1 MSDVPLVIAG
11 AGIGGLAAALHLGA
25 GGRKIIII
33 EKAER
38 LEAVGAG
45 LQISPNA
52 LKVLQKL
59 GLGSSIRAAAFR
71 PEAISIRS
79 MRNGREIAQ
88 VPLGMTIK
96 RRHGAPYL
104 VLHRADLQTTLLEAT
119 RQHDNIEVRLATRLV
134 DAEQDADGVSLRLET
149 SHGSDH
155 LRADALIGA
164 DGVWS
169 TVRRRILGLR
179 QAVFS
184 GRTAYRAVV
193 DIEGVA
199 ETWRSTTGLWLGADA
214 HVVHYPISAGKKLN
228 IVVLVKERWE
238 EETWSTPA
246 GSETLLARFPNAPAD
261 LKALLQQPQGWLKW
275 ALCGMD
281 PGSTWV
287 DGRIGLL
294 GDAAHAMLPFVAQG
308 AAMAIEDA
316 AILGQCFDRNENA
329 AQALVAYEAAR
340 RERADR
346 VLRVAR
352 DNDGIYHMGF
362 PLSLARDAVLSRI
375 SPERLLSR
383 YDWLYGWEA
392 D

>member
-1 MSDVPLVIAG
+1 MSGAPLVIAG
-11 AGIGGLAAALHLGA
+11 AGIGGLAAALKLGA
-25 GGRKIIII
+25 GGRRIVVL

-45 LQISPNA
+45 LQLSPNA
-52 LKVLQKL
+52 IKILQGL
-59 GLGSSIRAAAFR
+59 GLGSSLRSAGFQ
-71 PEAISIRS
+71 PQAISIRS
-79 MRNGREIAQ
+79 MRNGREIAR
-88 VPLGMTIK
+88 VPLGSAIEQ
-96 RRHGAPYL
+96 RHGAPYL
-104 VLHRADLQTTLLEAT
+104 VIHRAALQTTLLEAV
-119 RQHDNIEVRLATRLV
+119 RQHDNIELRLATRLI
-134 DAEQDADGVSLRLET
+134 DAKHDADGASLRLEGGT
-149 SHGSDH
+149 GGDH

-169 TVRRRILGLR
+169 TVRRRVLGLR

-193 DIEGVA
+193 DIAGADEP
-199 ETWRSTTGLWLGADA
+199 WRRTTGLWLGPDA
-214 HVVHYPISAGKKLN
+214 HVVHYPISAGRQLN
-228 IVVLVKERWE
+228 IVALVKERWE

-246 GSETLLARFPNAPAD
+246 SSEALLERFQTAPAE
-261 LKALLQQPQGWLKW
+261 LKSLLGLSPGWLKW

-287 DGRIGLL
+287 EGRIGLL

-316 AILGQCFDRNENA
+316 AILGKCFDRNDDA
-329 AQALVAYEAAR
+329 PSALAAYEAAR

-352 DNDGIYHMGF
+352 ENDGIYHMGF
-362 PLSLARDAVLSRI
+362 PLSLARDAVLSRV